1 MPIDFAMA
9 TWTQARRLK
18 LWLMAAVAAILLIMW
33 ALAVLSNVNAR
44 HVALENAGREADNLS
59 AAFADEVNRTMN
71 DLSGTMSL
79 IAEKVAERHGNLNIY
94 DIRDQ
99 IARMS
104 SAIVQASVI
113 DPDGHLHSTT
123 LEPHPAP
130 IDLSDREHF
139 QVQRDGAYEG
149 MFIGKPVTG
158 RLTHAPTIQLSQRIE
173 DKNGNLFGVLVF
185 SVPPGALTSL
195 PMMVDLGPRG
205 VIGLIGADNVL
216 RARFSA
222 TSPDGLEDVGRVIA
236 AHPTPA
242 EAAND
247 GKPIIRTNVLDH
259 ITRIFS
265 NRWVLG
271 YPLVVGVGLDLDA
284 TLAAANADA
293 RAMYFLVGTATLV
306 LVLLVLYL
314 LREIDRRTAREI
326 ALADEH
332 RKLELA
338 NAGLAASKHQL
349 EAANAD
355 LETSKQR
362 AEQVETRLTD
372 AIECI
377 PQPFV
382 IYDKDDRL
390 IHCNKAFQQAFPHPG
405 IPDIRGMKFD
415 VLVADSLAQGTF
427 KDAPESKDLW
437 MAARTEMHRRAE
449 STMQVALADGRH
461 FLATDRRMKSG
472 GSAGLRVDV
481 TDLVRTKDALQAALT
496 EAEAANKAKTL
507 FLANMSH
514 ELRTPLNAVIGFSD
528 IIKNQ
533 IMGPVGV
540 PAYADYANDIHNAG
554 HHLLGLVGNI
564 LDASRIEA
572 GKFDLYEEPVEVAE
586 LVHGAMQAVRPQAE
600 KKSLTLIER
609 LPEKPIAV
617 LADPLRLRQVLIN
630 LLSNAVKFTPQG
642 GRVTLFF
649 QASAQRVAFAVVDD
663 GIGMTRE
670 EAKIAVEPFRQ
681 IENVLVKR
689 YEGVGLGLS
698 LAKRIT
704 EMHGG
709 TLEIESAKG
718 VGTTVR
724 VILPVERVVA
734 GPSGAK
740 PVGTA
745 AA

>member
-1 MPIDFAMA
+1 MPIDFAIT
-9 TWTQARRLK
+9 TWSHARRLK
-18 LWLMAAVAAILLIMW
+18 LSLIAAVAAILLIMW
-33 ALAVLSNVNAR
+33 TLAVLSNVNAR
-44 HVALENAGREADNLS
+44 RVALESAGRDADNLS

-71 DLSGTMSL
+71 DLSGTMAL
-79 IAEKVAERHGNLNIY
+79 IAEQVAARNGALNLY
-94 DIRDQ
+94 DIRDR
-99 IARMS
+99 ISRMS
-104 SAIVQASVI
+104 SAVVQASI
-113 DPDGHLHSTT
+113 IGPDGHLRSTT

-149 MFIGKPVTG
+149 MFVGRPITG
-158 RLTHAPTIQLSQRIE
+158 RLTHATTIPLAQRIE
-173 DKNGNLFGVLVF
+173 DKNGNLLGVLVF
-185 SVPPGALTSL
+185 SVPPAALTSL

-205 VIGLIGADNVL
+205 VIGLIGTDNVL

-222 TSPDGLEDVGRVIA
+222 TSIDGLENIGATIT

-247 GKPIIRTNVLDH
+247 GKPIVRTNALDH
-259 ITRIFS
+259 IARVFS

-284 TLAAANADA
+284 TLAAANAHA
-293 RAMYFLVGTATLV
+293 RVIYFLVGTATLV

-314 LREIDRRTAREI
+314 LREIDRRTAREV
-326 ALADEH
+326 ALAEEH
-332 RKLELA
+332 RK
-338 NAGLAASKHQL
+338 L

-355 LETSKQR
+355 LATSKQR
-362 AEQVETRLTD
+362 AEEVETRLTD

-377 PQPFV
+377 SEPFV

-390 IHCNKAFQQAFPHPG
+390 VQCNQAFRQAFPHSKYA
-405 IPDIRGMKFD
+405 DIRGVSFSD
-415 VLVADSLAQGTF
+415 LVADSLEHGIFKPPAGG
-427 KDAPESKDLW
+427 KDAWLS
-437 MAARTEMHRRAE
+437 ARQEKHRHAE
-449 STMQVALADGRH
+449 STLQITLADGRH
-461 FLATDRRMKSG
+461 LLATDRRMKSG
-472 GSAGLRVDV
+472 GFAGLRVDV

-528 IIKNQ
+528 IIRNQ

-554 HHLLGLVGNI
+554 HHLLGLVGNV

-572 GKFDLYEEPVEVAE
+572 GKFDLDEEPVEVAE
-586 LVHGAMQAVRPQAE
+586 LVHGAVQAVHPQAD

-609 LPEKPIAV
+609 LPEKPIAIR
-617 LADPLRLRQVLIN
+617 ADPLRLRQVLIN
-630 LLSNAVKFTPQG
+630 LLSNAVKFTPDG
-642 GRVTLFF
+642 GRVTIFF
-649 QASAQRVAFAVVDD
+649 QASARRVAFAVVDT
-663 GIGMTRE
+663 GIGMTPE

-681 IENVLVKR
+681 IENTLVKR

-734 GPSGAK
+734 GPKGAK
-740 PVGTA
+740 PAGTA
-745 AA
+745 VA

>member
-1 MPIDFAMA
+1 MQPDLMTVA
-9 TWTQARRLK
+9 WNHARRLK
-18 LWLMAAVAAILLIMW
+18 LGLMAAVAAILLIMW

-44 HVALENAGREADNLS
+44 HVAVENAGREADNLS
-59 AAFADEVNRTMN
+59 AAVADEVNRSMN

-79 IAEKVAERHGNLNIY
+79 VAEQVAARHGNLNLY
-94 DIRDQ
+94 NIRDR
-99 IARMS
+99 IPRMS

-113 DPDGHLHSTT
+113 GPDGRLRSTT
-123 LEPHPAP
+123 TEPHPAP

-139 QVQRDGAYEG
+139 RVHLDGAYEG
-149 MFIGKPVTG
+149 VFISKPVAD
-158 RLTHAPTIQLSQRIE
+158 RVSKQVTIQLSQRIE
-173 DKNGNLFGVLVF
+173 DANGRFLGVLVF

-195 PMMVDLGPRG
+195 PLRVDLGPRG
-205 VIGLIGADNVL
+205 VIGLIGTDNVL

-222 TSPDGLEDVGRVIA
+222 ASPDGLEDAGRVIT

-242 EAAND
+242 EAANGD
-247 GKPIIRTNVLDH
+247 KAIIRTNALDH

-271 YPLVVGVGLDLDA
+271 YPLVVGVGFDLDD

-306 LVLLVLYL
+306 LVLLMLYL

-326 ALADEH
+326 ALVEEH

-338 NAGLAASKHQL
+338 NADLDASKRL
-349 EAANAD
+349 AEEA
-355 LETSKQR
+355 
-362 AEQVETRLTD
+362 ETRLTD

-377 PQPFV
+377 AEPFV

-390 IHCNKAFQQAFPHPG
+390 IRCNKAFRQAFPHPG
-405 IPDIRGMKFD
+405 IPDIRGVTFD
-415 VLVADSLAQGTF
+415 VLVADSMVLGTF
-427 KDAPESKDLW
+427 KDAIDGKAQW
-437 MAARTEMHRRAE
+437 MTARTEVHRAAS
-449 STMQVALADGRH
+449 STMQIALSDGRH

-472 GSAGLRVDV
+472 GYAGLRVDV

-496 EAEAANKAKTL
+496 EAEAANRAKTL

-528 IIKNQ
+528 IIRNQ
-533 IMGPVGV
+533 IMGPVGMPV
-540 PAYADYANDIHNAG
+540 YADYANDIHNAG

-586 LVHGAMQAVRPQAE
+586 LVHGAMQAVRTQAE

-617 LADPLRLRQVLIN
+617 RADPLRLRQVLIN
-630 LLSNAVKFTPQG
+630 LLSNAVKFTPEG

-649 QASAQRVAFAVVDD
+649 QASAHRLTFAVVDD
-663 GIGMTRE
+663 GIGMTPE
-670 EAKIAVEPFRQ
+670 EAKLAVEPFRQ
-681 IENVLVKR
+681 IENTLVKR

-718 VGTTVR
+718 IGTTVR
-724 VILPVERVVA
+724 IILPVARVVV
-734 GPSGAK
+734 GPIGAK

>member
-1 MPIDFAMA
+1 MTVA
-9 TWTQARRLK
+9 WNHARRLK
-18 LWLMAAVAAILLIMW
+18 LGLMAAVAAILLIMW

-44 HVALENAGREADNLS
+44 HVAVENAGREADNLS
-59 AAFADEVNRTMN
+59 AAVADDVNRSMN

-79 IAEKVAERHGNLNIY
+79 VAEQVAARHGNLNLY
-94 DIRDQ
+94 DIRDR
-99 IARMS
+99 IPRMS

-113 DPDGHLHSTT
+113 GPDGRLRSTT
-123 LEPHPAP
+123 TEPHPAP

-139 QVQRDGAYEG
+139 RVHLDGAYEG
-149 MFIGKPVTG
+149 VFISKPVAD
-158 RLTHAPTIQLSQRIE
+158 RVSKQVTIQLSQRIE
-173 DKNGNLFGVLVF
+173 DANGRFLGVLVF
-185 SVPPGALTSL
+185 SIPPGALTSL
-195 PMMVDLGPRG
+195 PLRVDLGPRG
-205 VIGLIGADNVL
+205 IIGLIGTDNVL

-222 TSPDGLEDVGRVIA
+222 TSPDGLEDAGRVIT

-242 EAAND
+242 EAANGD
-247 GKPIIRTNVLDH
+247 KAIIRTNALDH

-271 YPLVVGVGLDLDA
+271 YPLVVGVGFDLDD

-306 LVLLVLYL
+306 LVLLMLYL

-326 ALADEH
+326 ALVEEH

-338 NAGLAASKHQL
+338 NADLDASKRL
-349 EAANAD
+349 AEEA
-355 LETSKQR
+355 
-362 AEQVETRLTD
+362 ETRLTD

-377 PQPFV
+377 AEPFV

-390 IHCNKAFQQAFPHPG
+390 IHCNKAFRQAFPHPG
-405 IPDIRGMKFD
+405 IPDIRGVTFD
-415 VLVADSLAQGTF
+415 VLVADSMALGTF
-427 KDAPESKDLW
+427 KDAIDGKAQW
-437 MAARTEMHRRAE
+437 MTARTEVHRAAS
-449 STMQVALADGRH
+449 STMQIALSDGCH

-472 GSAGLRVDV
+472 GYAGLRVDV

-496 EAEAANKAKTL
+496 EAEEANKAKTL

-528 IIKNQ
+528 IIRNQ
-533 IMGPVGV
+533 IMGPVGMPV
-540 PAYADYANDIHNAG
+540 YADYANDIHNAG

-586 LVHGAMQAVRPQAE
+586 LVHGAMQAVRTQAE

-609 LPEKPIAV
+609 LPGKPIAV
-617 LADPLRLRQVLIN
+617 RADPLRLRQVLIN
-630 LLSNAVKFTPQG
+630 LLSNAVKFTPEG

-649 QASAQRVAFAVVDD
+649 QASAHRLTFAVVDD
-663 GIGMTRE
+663 GIGMTPE
-670 EAKIAVEPFRQ
+670 EAKLAVEPFRQ
-681 IENVLVKR
+681 IENTLVKR

-718 VGTTVR
+718 IGTTVR
-724 VILPVERVVA
+724 IILPVARVVV
-734 GPSGAK
+734 GPIGAK
-740 PVGTA
+740 PAGTA